1 MQIFKGVALGL
12 LFSFLGSIGY
22 LIIGIVIGILDGP
35 VQTSHA
41 TGLSAVLAGLLEAT
55 VFNPFYWLGI
65 VLAFG
70 LAFWITGKSRKS
82 HSVASGGQ

>member
-1 MQIFKGVALGL
+1 MQLLKGIAFGL
-12 LFSFLGSIGY
+12 LFSFVGTIAY
-22 LIIGIVIGILDGP
+22 LVLGIVIGILRGQP
-35 VQTSHA
+35 VETDHA
-41 TGLSAVLAGLLEAT
+41 TALSAVLGGLLEAT

-82 HSVASGGQ
+82 HTA

>member
-1 MQIFKGVALGL
+1 MQTLKIVALGT
-12 LFSFLGSIGY
+12 LFSVVGSVGYFLVGV
-22 LIIGIVIGILDGP
+22 LIGITRGP
-35 VQTSHA
+35 IETNHA
-41 TGLSAVLAGLLEAT
+41 TGLSAVLGGLLEAT

-82 HSVASGGQ
+82 HTA

>member
-1 MQIFKGVALGL
+1 MQIFIGVALGL

-22 LIIGIVIGILDGP
+22 LLIGIVIGILHGP

-41 TGLSAVLAGLLEAT
+41 TGLSALLAGLLEAT

-70 LAFWITGKSRKS
+70 LAFWITGKHRT
-82 HSVASGGQ
+82 ATSGV

>member
-1 MQIFKGVALGL
+1 MQIFKGIALGL

-22 LIIGIVIGILDGP
+22 LLIGIVIGILRGP
-35 VQTSHA
+35 VEINHA
-41 TGLSAVLAGLLEAT
+41 TALSAVLAGLLEAT

-70 LAFWITGKSRKS
+70 LAFWITGKRR
-82 HSVASGGQ
+82 SVASGVQ

>member
-1 MQIFKGVALGL
+1 MQTLKVIALGL

-22 LIIGIVIGILDGP
+22 LLIGIVIGILHGP

-41 TGLSAVLAGLLEAT
+41 TGLSAFLAGLLEAT

-65 VLAFG
+65 VLAFA
-70 LAFWITGKSRKS
+70 LAFWITGKHRA
-82 HSVASGGQ
+82 VASSAQ